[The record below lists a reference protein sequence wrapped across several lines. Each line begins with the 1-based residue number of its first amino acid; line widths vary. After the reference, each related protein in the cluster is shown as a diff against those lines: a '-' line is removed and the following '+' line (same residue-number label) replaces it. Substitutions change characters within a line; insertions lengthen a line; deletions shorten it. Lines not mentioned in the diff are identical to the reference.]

1 MSSRGFHYGV
11 ADLLVNETSCSV
23 FNSFCLCTIICA
35 RFHYCASNHLYLI
48 LNRSGSVCASL
59 SLGCSTTPQSY
70 RVPMN
75 DISRGD
81 VFNNFSLKSRRVVA
95 GFLLISTTL
104 VIYIRRRKVNLID
117 IYGGHFVLFGSHI
130 VHSFLLCKY
139 CNFKAASA
147 NKIKLTPLG
156 VIDVQ
161 LLRDSEPIRLLE
173 TPKTLSEYKSIGH
186 IFQLCSCSISPA
198 PGSEV
203 KSSANPISAGCE
215 IRH

>member
-1 MSSRGFHYGV
+1 MRYLCWKGHNYLFPQNANETASIKSKIIEDQTDSIKKLRQVSSRGFHYGV

-23 FNSFCLCTIICA
+23 LNSFCLCTIICE

-81 VFNNFSLKSRRVVA
+81 VFNNFSLKSRWI

-117 IYGGHFVLFGSHI
+117 VYGGHFLFCLDRTLFTPF
-130 VHSFLLCKY
+130 HSFLLCQY
-139 CNFKAASA
+139 CNFKAQCKC
-147 NKIKLTPLG
+147 N
-156 VIDVQ
+156 
-161 LLRDSEPIRLLE
+161 
-173 TPKTLSEYKSIGH
+173 
-186 IFQLCSCSISPA
+186 
-198 PGSEV
+198 
-203 KSSANPISAGCE
+203 
-215 IRH
+215 

>member
-11 ADLLVNETSCSV
+11 ADLLVNETSCSI
-23 FNSFCLCTIICA
+23 FNSFCLSTIICA

-81 VFNNFSLKSRRVVA
+81 VFNNFSLKSRRIVA
-95 GFLLISTTL
+95 EFLLISTTL

-117 IYGGHFVLFGSHI
+117 VYGGHFVLLGSHI
-130 VHSFLLCKY
+130 IHSFSLLP
-139 CNFKAASA
+139 FM
-147 NKIKLTPLG
+147 
-156 VIDVQ
+156 
-161 LLRDSEPIRLLE
+161 PIL
-173 TPKTLSEYKSIGH
+173 
-186 IFQLCSCSISPA
+186 
-198 PGSEV
+198 
-203 KSSANPISAGCE
+203 
-215 IRH
+215 